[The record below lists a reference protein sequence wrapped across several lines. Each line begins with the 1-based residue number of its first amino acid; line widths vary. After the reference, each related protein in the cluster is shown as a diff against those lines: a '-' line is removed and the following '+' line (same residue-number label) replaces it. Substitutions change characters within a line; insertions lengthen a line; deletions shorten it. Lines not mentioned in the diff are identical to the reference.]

1 MPKITN
7 LSNKIE
13 RQLPVELVT
22 FIQRSGKIA
31 ASQGQGL
38 YLVGGVVRDLLLG
51 QVNLDLDLVVEG
63 NAIELA
69 PQLVE
74 INHGKITTHPRFNT
88 TKLQWDKWS
97 VDLATARSE
106 TYAKPGA
113 LPTVTP
119 GSINND
125 LFRRDFTINAMAIEL
140 NPGHYGE
147 LIDQYGGRDD
157 LEHKLIR
164 ILHEKSFTDD
174 ATRIWRGLRYEQRLD
189 FQLEP
194 TTLKLLKRDIPMLDT
209 ISGDRIRYEL
219 ECILKEERPEKV
231 LRRAEEL
238 GVLSKLSPTLK
249 SRGWLAEKFK
259 QARQIS
265 FPNPPP
271 IGLYLAIL
279 VYPLTSEENEPLI
292 SFLRL
297 PKPLAQTLRDTI
309 GLKAKLPSLANPEL
323 SPSGIYRLIH
333 GYSLQAVTVNSLACD
348 SPVAHQHIQLFLD
361 KLRYVKPALTGNDL
375 QKMGITPGPR
385 MKEILQ
391 KLHEA
396 RLDGKV
402 TSKQG
407 EKKLVEGWLNKTKQN
422 GLGIIG

>member
-1 MPKITN
+1 MPKIN
-7 LSNKIE
+7 LSSQIE
-13 RQLPVELVT
+13 KQLPAELVT
-22 FIQRSGKIA
+22 FIQRAGKA
-31 ASQGQGL
+31 ATSHGQGL

-51 QVNLDLDLVVEG
+51 QTNLDLDLVVEG

-69 PQLVE
+69 QHLAE
-74 INHGKITTHPRFNT
+74 INQGKITTHPRFNT
-88 TKLQWDKWS
+88 AKLQWDRWS

-106 TYAKPGA
+106 TYVKPGA

-119 GSINND
+119 GSINHD

-140 NPGHYGE
+140 NPSHYGE

-164 ILHEKSFTDD
+164 ILHEKSFIDD

-209 ISGDRIRYEL
+209 ISGDRIQYEL
-219 ECILKEERPEKV
+219 ECILQEERPEKV

-238 GVLSKLSPTLK
+238 GVLPKLSPALK
-249 SRGWLAEKFK
+249 GNGWLAKKFEE
-259 QARQIS
+259 ARQIS
-265 FPNPPP
+265 SPNPPP
-271 IGLYLAIL
+271 VGLYLVIL
-279 VYPLTSEENEPLI
+279 VYPLTNEETERLI

-297 PKPLAQTLRDTI
+297 PKSLAQTLRDTI
-309 GLKAKLPSLANPEL
+309 SLKTKLPSLANPEL
-323 SPSGIYRLIH
+323 SPSSIYRLLH
-333 GYSLQAVTVNSLACD
+333 SYSLQAVTANSLAGD
-348 SPVAHQHIQLFLD
+348 SPVARQHIQLFLD
-361 KLRYVKPALTGNDL
+361 KLRYVKSALTGNDL
-375 QKMGITPGPR
+375 QKMGIAPGPK

-391 KLHEA
+391 RLHDA
-396 RLDGKV
+396 RLDGNV

-407 EKKLVEGWLNKTKQN
+407 EVEMVKGWVSKTR
-422 GLGIIG
+422 GTD

>member
-7 LSNKIE
+7 LASKIE
-13 RQLPVELVT
+13 KQLPVELVT
-22 FIQRSGKIA
+22 FIQRAGKTA
-31 ASQGQGL
+31 GNQAQGL

-51 QVNLDLDLVVEG
+51 QTNLDLDLVVEG

-69 PQLVE
+69 QYLAE
-74 INHGKITTHPRFNT
+74 INQGEITTHPRFNT
-88 TKLQWDKWS
+88 AKLQWNKWS

-113 LPTVTP
+113 LPTVKP

-125 LFRRDFTINAMAIEL
+125 LSRRDFTINAMAIEL

-147 LIDQYGGRDD
+147 LIDLHGGRDD

-189 FQLEP
+189 FHLEP

-209 ISGDRIRYEL
+209 ISGDRVRHEIEL
-219 ECILKEERPEKV
+219 VLKEEFPEKV

-238 GVLSKLSPTLK
+238 GVLPKLSSTLK
-249 SRGWLAEKFK
+249 GNGWMAEQFK

-265 FPNPPP
+265 STNLPPV
-271 IGLYLAIL
+271 GLYLAIL
-279 VYPLTSEENEPLI
+279 AYHLTDEEVKQ
-292 SFLRL
+292 FMAKLRL
-297 PKPLAQTLRDTI
+297 PKSLAQTLRDTI
-309 GLKAKLPSLANPEL
+309 SLKAKLPSLANPKTT
-323 SPSGIYRLIH
+323 PSSIYHLLH
-333 GYSLQAVTVNSLACD
+333 GYSPQAITANSLACD
-348 SPVAHQHIQLFLD
+348 SPVARQHIQLFLD

-375 QKMGITPGPR
+375 QKMGIAQGPR

-391 KLHEA
+391 RLHDV

-402 TSKQG
+402 TTKQG
-407 EKKLVEGWLNKTKQN
+407 EVELVEGWVNKTKQN
-422 GLGIIG
+422 R

>member
-7 LSNKIE
+7 LSSQIE

-22 FIQRSGKIA
+22 FIQKAGEIA
-31 ASQGQGL
+31 ASQEQGL

-51 QVNLDLDLVVEG
+51 QTNFDLDLVVEG
-63 NAIELA
+63 NAIGLA
-69 PQLVE
+69 QHLAK
-74 INHGKITTHPRFNT
+74 INQGKITTHPRFNT
-88 TKLQWDKWS
+88 AKLQWDKWS

-106 TYAKPGA
+106 TYVKPGA
-113 LPTVTP
+113 LPTVTS

-125 LFRRDFTINAMAIEL
+125 LLRRDFTINAMAIEL
-140 NPGHYGE
+140 NPSHYGE
-147 LIDQYGGRDD
+147 LIDLYGGRND

-194 TTLKLLKRDIPMLDT
+194 TTLKLLKQDIPMLDT

-219 ECILKEERPEKV
+219 ECILREERPEKV

-238 GVLSKLSPTLK
+238 GVLPKLSPTLK
-249 SRGWLAEKFK
+249 GNSWLAEKFK
-259 QARQIS
+259 QARKIS
-265 FPNPPP
+265 FPNPPV
-271 IGLYLAIL
+271 IELYLAIL
-279 VYPLTSEENEPLI
+279 VYPLTNEENELLI

-297 PKPLAQTLRDTI
+297 PKSLAQTLRDTI
-309 GLKAKLPSLANPEL
+309 SLKAELPSLGKPEL
-323 SPSGIYRLIH
+323 SPSGIYHILH
-333 GYSLQAVTVNSLACD
+333 SYSLQAVTANSLACD
-348 SPVAHQHIQLFLD
+348 SSMARQHIQLFLD
-361 KLRYVKPALTGNDL
+361 KLRYVKSALTGNDL
-375 QKMGITPGPR
+375 QKMGIAPGPR

-391 KLHEA
+391 RLHEA

-402 TSKQG
+402 TSKQR
-407 EKKLVEGWLNKTKQN
+407 EKKLVEGWLGYNR
-422 GLGIIG
+422 

>member
-7 LSNKIE
+7 LSSQIE

-22 FIQRSGKIA
+22 FIQRAGKIA

-51 QVNLDLDLVVEG
+51 QTNFDLDLVVEG

-69 PQLVE
+69 QYLVE

-88 TKLQWDKWS
+88 AKLQWDKWS

-106 TYAKPGA
+106 TYARPGA

-119 GSINND
+119 GSIKND

-140 NPGHYGE
+140 NPSRYGE
-147 LIDQYGGRDD
+147 LIDLYGGRDD

-189 FQLEP
+189 FRLEP

-231 LRRAEEL
+231 LHRAEEL
-238 GVLSKLSPTLK
+238 GVLPKLSSTLK
-249 SRGWLAEKFK
+249 SNGWLTEKFE
-259 QARQIS
+259 QARQTN

-271 IGLYLAIL
+271 SGLYLALL
-279 VYPLTSEENEPLI
+279 VYPLTNEETEPLI

-297 PKPLAQTLRDTI
+297 PKALAQTIRDTI
-309 GLKAKLPSLANPEL
+309 DIKTKLPALANSEL
-323 SPSGIYRLIH
+323 TPSSIYRLLH
-333 GYSLQAVTVNSLACD
+333 AYSPQAVTTNSLACE
-348 SPVAHQHIQLFLD
+348 SPVARQHIQLFLD
-361 KLRYVKPALTGNDL
+361 KLRYVKPALTGDDL
-375 QKMGITPGPR
+375 KRMGVAPGPR

-391 KLHEA
+391 RLHEA
-396 RLDGKV
+396 RLDGKI

-407 EKKLVEGWLNKTKQN
+407 EVELIEGWLD
-422 GLGIIG
+422 